1 MAVAMDFGDTVG
13 GVHTR
18 YKKPI
23 AARLALAARAVAYGE
38 TSLEYAGPH
47 PFSAKP
53 SEDGKSLSLQFSRV
67 GAAGDGMLE
76 LRNLTTIDFSICS
89 VKHAAICYQW
99 ANDE

>member
-1 MAVAMDFGDTVG
+1 MAVAMDYGDTVG

-18 YKKPI
+18 YKRPI

-47 PFSAKP
+47 PLSAKP
-53 SEDGKSLSLQFSRV
+53 SEDGKSLSLRFSRP
-67 GAAGDGMLE
+67 LE

-89 VKHAAICYQW
+89 AKHAALCYQW
-99 ANDE
+99 ANNE